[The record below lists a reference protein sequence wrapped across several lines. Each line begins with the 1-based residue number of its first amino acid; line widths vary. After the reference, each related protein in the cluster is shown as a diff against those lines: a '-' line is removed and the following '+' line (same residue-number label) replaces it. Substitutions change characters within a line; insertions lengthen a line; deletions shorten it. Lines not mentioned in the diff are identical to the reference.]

1 MKTPYISPKLNIIC
15 FTPIERLSADEL
27 NLDKDLLNLN
37 TPFAMPRSAGDA
49 VSPED
54 DDVFLPIG

>member
-1 MKTPYISPKLNIIC
+1 MKTPYTPPKLNIIC
-15 FTPIERLSADEL
+15 FAPIERLSANEI
-27 NLDKDLLNLN
+27 NLDRDLLNLN

-49 VSPED
+49 VSPEE